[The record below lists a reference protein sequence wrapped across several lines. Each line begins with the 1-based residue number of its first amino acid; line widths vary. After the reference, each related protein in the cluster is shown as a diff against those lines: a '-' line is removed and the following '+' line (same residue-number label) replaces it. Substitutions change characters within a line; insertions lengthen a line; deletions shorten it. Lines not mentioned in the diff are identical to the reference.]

1 MDAAEGAQDDQDES
15 AANIERHGAT
25 LWQATGDEQ
34 ATTSWAV
41 HLAAPTVLLQ
51 RLDGE
56 RPLPQRLDG
65 RDRRADAGERGEVWD
80 AVHERLAA
88 DAVAVLD
95 GLLAAGGVEDQ
106 VDLAVGDLRLG
117 EGARER
123 VVEAHHLAG
132 RAHLGAE
139 DGVGA
144 REAVEGEDGF
154 LHAQMLGD
162 DRTLDALLRQR
173 LAHSAEGGDLGPGDA
188 G

>member
-15 AANIERHGAT
+15 AANRERHGAT

-41 HLAAPTVLLQ
+41 HLAAPMVLLQ

-106 VDLAVGDLRLG
+106 VDLAVDDLVDDVRAPFGDLEHRRGRNAAAAQVLG
-117 EGARER
+117 GSGGGDD
-123 VVEAHHLAG
+123 VEAA
-132 RAHLGAE
+132 
-139 DGVGA
+139 
-144 REAVEGEDGF
+144 
-154 LHAQMLGD
+154 LHQA
-162 DRTLDALLRQR
+162 
-173 LAHSAEGGDLGPGDA
+173 
-188 G
+188 